1 MTTSPRPRTLSIGGA
16 TEDLF
21 VSLTNN
27 MVQMHD
33 GKESVVLPLGQK
45 IRVDDVTETSG
56 GGAANTSVALARLGC
71 DAAFCGVVGSD
82 QWGERLLQTL
92 KKEGV
97 ETCCATVV
105 EKETS
110 SFSLILRSGSGERVI
125 LYEPGANAH
134 LHDATFDKEHARSV
148 DWIFLNHLHEQAMI
162 IMDDI
167 LEVLTEKPAIGL
179 SWNPGGMQIKKGMRE
194 PENLALL
201 QKTSLLFL
209 NKEEALAF
217 TGTKDTEAAIKALLS
232 VGVQTVFVTDGKNG
246 STACDGKTWAA
257 CPALPTDV
265 IDSTG
270 AGDAFGTGVTWAKMQ
285 GFSLPEMLRAGTIQ
299 STSVLGCIG
308 AQAGLLTDIALRQ
321 RLTATVLNVDTREL

>member
-1 MTTSPRPRTLSIGGA
+1 MTTSPRHRTLSIGGA

-21 VSLTNN
+21 VSLTND
-27 MVQMHD
+27 MVSD
-33 GKESVVLPLGQK
+33 YKGTPSVILPLGQK
-45 IRVDDVTETSG
+45 IRVTDVAETSG

-82 QWGERLLQTL
+82 QWGERLLNTL

-110 SFSLILRSGSGERVI
+110 SFSLILRSATGERVI
-125 LYEPGANAH
+125 LYEPGTNAH
-134 LHDATFDKEHARSV
+134 LHDATFDKEHARTV
-148 DWIFLNHLHEQAMI
+148 DWIYLNHLHEQAMI
-162 IMDDI
+162 IVDDI

-179 SWNPGGMQIKKGMRE
+179 SWNPGGMQIKKGMKD
-194 PENLALL
+194 PENAALL

-209 NKEEALAF
+209 NKEEADAF
-217 TGTKDTEAAIKALLS
+217 TGENETEAAIKALLAAGVAS
-232 VGVQTVFVTDGKNG
+232 VCVTDGPRG
-246 STACDGKTWAA
+246 ATACDGKTWAF
-257 CPALPTDV
+257 CPSLQTDV

-270 AGDAFGTGVTWAKMQ
+270 AGDAFGTGVTWAKLE

-299 STSVLGCIG
+299 ATHVLGCIG

-321 RLTATVLNVDTREL
+321 RLTATVLHVDTRVM